1 MMTDRIDKQEKA
13 RMITQRGGISTNV
26 DPGESATVTTE
37 CEAGEVSL
45 SGGFTS
51 SNVRMALAGSG
62 RFGTTG
68 WLITVYNASEQTG
81 TFKPSVICMQSSS

>member
-1 MMTDRIDKQEKA
+1 
-13 RMITQRGGISTNV
+13 MITQRGGISTNV

-51 SNVRMALAGSG
+51 STVRMALAGSG
-62 RFGTTG
+62 RVGTTG
-68 WLITVYNASEQTG
+68 WLITVYNAADQPG
-81 TFKPSVICMQSSS
+81 TFRPSVMCLHSSS

>member
-1 MMTDRIDKQEKA
+1 
-13 RMITQRGGISTNV
+13 MITQRGGIGTNI

-45 SGGFTS
+45 SGGFTA

-62 RFGTTG
+62 RVGTTG
-68 WLITVYNASEQTG
+68 WLITVYNASEQPG
-81 TFKPSVICMQSSS
+81 TFRPSVICLQAAS